1 MCKWAEKTYPN
12 QIRYEVEPLKAKLIR
27 YHYPIHFV
35 LIMNT
40 HTSYTDRYS
49 AEEMY
54 DGDWD
59 DLLRP
64 DEYEDILDRNVSI
77 NLWDAMPGTM

>member
-1 MCKWAEKTYPN
+1 
-12 QIRYEVEPLKAKLIR
+12 
-27 YHYPIHFV
+27 
-35 LIMNT
+35 MNT

-49 AEEMY
+49 ADENY

-64 DEYEDILDRNVSI
+64 DEYEEVLDRKRFNQSMGRNAWHNVRT
-77 NLWDAMPGTM
+77 NTYKKGQK

>member
-1 MCKWAEKTYPN
+1 
-12 QIRYEVEPLKAKLIR
+12 
-27 YHYPIHFV
+27 
-35 LIMNT
+35 MNT
-40 HTSYTDRYS
+40 HTSYTHRQS

-64 DEYEDILDRNVSI
+64 DEYEDILDQKRFNQSMGRPAWYNI
-77 NLWDAMPGTM
+77 RTNTYKKDQKR

>member
-1 MCKWAEKTYPN
+1 
-12 QIRYEVEPLKAKLIR
+12 
-27 YHYPIHFV
+27 
-35 LIMNT
+35 MNT

-49 AEEMY
+49 ADENY

-64 DEYEDILDRNVSI
+64 DEYEDILDQKRFNKSMGRNAWHNVRT
-77 NLWDAMPGTM
+77 NTYKKDQKR

>member
-1 MCKWAEKTYPN
+1 
-12 QIRYEVEPLKAKLIR
+12 
-27 YHYPIHFV
+27 
-35 LIMNT
+35 MNT

-49 AEEMY
+49 ADEMY

-64 DEYEDILDRNVSI
+64 DEYEDILDQKRFNQSMGQSAWPVSYTH
-77 NLWDAMPGTM
+77 LPLPTTPYV

>member
-1 MCKWAEKTYPN
+1 
-12 QIRYEVEPLKAKLIR
+12 
-27 YHYPIHFV
+27 
-35 LIMNT
+35 MNT
-40 HTSYTDRYS
+40 HRSYTHRQS

-64 DEYEDILDRNVSI
+64 DEYEEVLDRKRFNQSMGRNAWHNI
-77 NLWDAMPGTM
+77 RTNTYKKDQKHSKND

>member
-1 MCKWAEKTYPN
+1 
-12 QIRYEVEPLKAKLIR
+12 
-27 YHYPIHFV
+27 
-35 LIMNT
+35 MNT
-40 HTSYTDRYS
+40 SHTYTDMYS

-64 DEYEDILDRNVSI
+64 DEYEEVLDRKRFNQSMGRNAWHNI
-77 NLWDAMPGTM
+77 RTNTYKNNQKRSKNN

>member
-1 MCKWAEKTYPN
+1 
-12 QIRYEVEPLKAKLIR
+12 
-27 YHYPIHFV
+27 
-35 LIMNT
+35 MNT

-64 DEYEDILDRNVSI
+64 DEYEEVLDRKRFNQSMGRNAWHNI
-77 NLWDAMPGTM
+77 RTNTYKKGQKHSKND